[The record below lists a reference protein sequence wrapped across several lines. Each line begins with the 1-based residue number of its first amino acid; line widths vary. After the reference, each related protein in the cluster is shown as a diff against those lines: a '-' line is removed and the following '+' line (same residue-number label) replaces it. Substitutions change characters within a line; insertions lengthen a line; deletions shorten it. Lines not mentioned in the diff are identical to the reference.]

1 MTSRKTELTRRDFLQ
16 AISGAA
22 VVGAAG
28 GSLLGSKS
36 AAASPAPPPGT
47 SAPGKSSVVLVRDAA
62 ALDENRKV
70 NGPVVSRM
78 LDQAVAAL
86 FDEESPEKAWSR
98 LFGPDDTVGIKTNH
112 WEFLPTPP
120 ALEEAIRRRVAGAGV
135 PAARISVADHGIYEN
150 PGFTG
155 ATALVNIRPMRTHH
169 WSGVGSLLKNVITIT
184 PSPSDWHGDSCA
196 DLAGLWSLPGIK
208 GKVRLNILV
217 MLTPLFHGKGAHHY
231 QAEYTWPYGGLLV
244 GVDPVAVDATGL
256 RILEAQRKIHFG
268 EDVPFTIPPH
278 HIRMAEEK
286 HHLGIAD
293 PARIRIIRIG
303 TMENALV

>member
-1 MTSRKTELTRRDFLQ
+1 MAKKKDELTRRDFLQ
-16 AISGAA
+16 AISTAA

-28 GSLLGSKS
+28 GSLLGSRNVS
-36 AAASPAPPPGT
+36 ASPAPPPRT
-47 SAPGKSSVVLVRDAA
+47 AASGKATVVLIRNAE
-62 ALDENRKV
+62 ALDQNRKV

-78 LDQAVAAL
+78 LDQAMTAL
-86 FDEESPEKAWSR
+86 FGEQTPEKAWGR
-98 LFGPDDTVGIKTNH
+98 LFTARDIVGIKTNE

-120 ALEEAIRRRVAGAGV
+120 ALEAAIRRRVAGTGV
-135 PAARISVADHGIYEN
+135 PPEKISVADRGIHEN

-169 WSGVGSLLKNVITIT
+169 WSGVGSCLKNVITFT
-184 PSPSDWHGDSCA
+184 PTPWDWHGDSCA
-196 DLAGLWSLPGIK
+196 DLAGLWQLPAIK

-244 GVDPVAVDATGL
+244 GTDPVAVDATGL

-268 EDVPFTIPPH
+268 DNIPFTIPPH
-278 HIRMAEEK
+278 HIRFAEEK
-286 HHLGIAD
+286 HRLGIAD
-293 PARIRIIRIG
+293 PKRIDIIRVG
-303 TMENALV
+303 TMENALI

>member
-1 MTSRKTELTRRDFLQ
+1 MTGKKNDLTRRDFLQ

-22 VVGAAG
+22 VVGATG
-28 GSLLGSKS
+28 SSLLGMGTAHAATAPSSK
-36 AAASPAPPPGT
+36 T
-47 SAPGKSSVVLVRDAA
+47 TLVGKSTVVLVRDAA

-70 NGPVVSRM
+70 NGPVVSKM

-86 FDEESPEKAWSR
+86 FGEETPEKAWSR
-98 LFGPDDTVGIKTNH
+98 LFGPTDIVGIKTNE

-135 PAARISVADHGIYEN
+135 PADKITVADRGIHEN
-150 PGFTG
+150 PGFTK

-184 PSPSDWHGDSCA
+184 PSPWDWHGDSCA
-196 DLAGLWSLPGIK
+196 DLAGLWQLPGIK

-231 QAEYTWPYGGLLV
+231 QAEYTWPYSGLIV
-244 GVDPVAVDATGL
+244 GVDPVAVDSTGL
-256 RILEAQRKIHFG
+256 RILEAQRKLHFG
-268 EDVPFTIPPH
+268 ENMPFTVPPH
-278 HIRMAEEK
+278 HIRLAEEK
-286 HHLGIAD
+286 HSLGIAD
-293 PARIRIIRIG
+293 PDRINIIRIG

>member
-1 MTSRKTELTRRDFLQ
+1 MTEKRNELTRRNFLQ

-22 VVGAAG
+22 VVGVAG
-28 GSLLGSKS
+28 ASLFGIRK
-36 AAASPAPPPGT
+36 AAAAPASPPRTTA
-47 SAPGKSSVVLVRDAA
+47 SGKSTVVLVRDAA
-62 ALDENRKV
+62 ALDRNRKV
-70 NGPVVSRM
+70 NGPVVTRM
-78 LDQAVAAL
+78 LDQAVTAL
-86 FDEESPEKAWSR
+86 FSEETPEKAWGR
-98 LFGPDDTVGIKTNH
+98 LFGPKDVVGIKTNE

-120 ALEEAIRRRVAGAGV
+120 ALEDKIRQRVAGAGV
-135 PAARISVADHGIYEN
+135 PAEKISLADRGIHDN

-169 WSGVGSLLKNVITIT
+169 WSGVGSLLKNVITFT
-184 PSPSDWHGDSCA
+184 PMPWDWHGDSCA
-196 DLAGLWSLPGIK
+196 DLAGLWQLPGIK

-231 QAEYTWPYGGLLV
+231 QAEYTWPYSGLIV
-244 GVDPVAVDATGL
+244 GTDPVAVDATGL

-268 EDVPFTIPPH
+268 EDVPFTVPPH

-286 HHLGIAD
+286 HRLGVAD
-293 PARIRIIRIG
+293 PKRIKIIRIG